1 MKKLGRVVH
10 ITGQGKILV
19 RGKLH
24 DGDGGDSI
32 RGMGIGSTVVTKRM
46 EKIGSIYDLF
56 GPVKQ
61 PYISIKPITGLS
73 EREIQ
78 KLRDEWVYLS

>member
-10 ITGQGKILV
+10 ITGQGKILL
-19 RGKLH
+19 RGKLQE
-24 DGDGGDSI
+24 DYRGDPI
-32 RGMGIGSTVVTKRM
+32 RAVSIGSTVVTKRM
-46 EKIGSIYDLF
+46 EEIGSVYDLF